1 MKRTTNWLSRCAIIV
16 VGMSICQGCATDY
29 ENGGSLQ
36 SVKNPAT
43 LAQQGQFTKAAILR
57 GLHDSSL
64 FNVKESVREIR
75 METQNLPVSKPSPL
89 PVRLSPE
96 PGPTSIHDEKW
107 HRELGRSFFVRG
119 NYEAAAAAY
128 RQALRQNQDAAEAY
142 VGLGSA
148 LRMQGQ
154 VSEAIN
160 AYEHALQV
168 EPNSTAAL
176 VHLGYMY
183 ADAQTEHQ
191 NTEKAKD
198 LFRRASQQGDPFAKI
213 ALQGLDSRS

>member
-1 MKRTTNWLSRCAIIV
+1 MKRTTNWLSRCAVIV

-29 ENGGSLQ
+29 ENSGSPQSLQ
-36 SVKNPAT
+36 NPAT
-43 LAQQGQFTKAAILR
+43 LTQQGQFTKAAILR

-64 FNVKESVREIR
+64 FDVKESVRETG

-96 PGPTSIHDEKW
+96 TGQSILHDEKW

-119 NYEAAAAAY
+119 NYEASAAAY
-128 RQALRQNQDAAEAY
+128 RQALRQNQDVAEAY

-154 VSEAIN
+154 ISEAIN
-160 AYEHALQV
+160 AYEQALQV
-168 EPNSTAAL
+168 EPDSTAAL
-176 VHLGYMY
+176 VHLGSMY

-191 NTEKAKD
+191 DIERAKD
-198 LFRRASQQGDPFAKI
+198 LFRHASQQGDPFAKI
-213 ALQGLDSRS
+213 ALQELDTRS